1 MSAEEIVS
9 CTDVGMASQRESQTF
24 RSLLRT
30 KKCVPS
36 AVTSVAVSLRPSVP
50 LVT

>member
-1 MSAEEIVS
+1 
-9 CTDVGMASQRESQTF
+9 
-24 RSLLRT
+24 LRT

-36 AVTSVAVSLRPSVP
+36 AVTGVAVSLRPSVP